1 MSVKNPNYSNVSH
14 SAPATDVLIVG
25 AGPVGLVAAAR
36 LRQLGISVRVV
47 EAGQGPAEDLRAS
60 TLHPATL
67 EMLDELELLK
77 DLLPQGLKAPEYQY
91 RVRETNEIFSFDLT
105 DIADLTR
112 YPYRLQCE
120 QYKLTGTL
128 RDRLDGDDG
137 CDLRFGRRAL
147 SYEQDESGVRLFV
160 ETAIEIE
167 SYEAKFMIACDGG
180 SSVIR
185 KWMGTEFDGFTYP
198 EKFLSMS
205 TLEPLEDYFPNL
217 SYVNYISDPKEW
229 LVILRAPSAWRVL
242 VPADDKTPDA
252 DLVSD
257 ASKTELFK
265 RLIGKPETETMH
277 RTVYR
282 VHQRVAKSYYQDR
295 VILAGDSAHLNNP
308 LGGLGMNSG
317 IHDAW
322 NLAPRLARIIK
333 GDADYSAEVAQY
345 ERQRQHTMRAFIQN
359 QTIQNKQMM
368 EANEKE
374 AQAAHQA
381 NMRAINEDKNKRR
394 EFMIRQSMIESL
406 KIEAEVA

>member
-1 MSVKNPNYSNVSH
+1 MLHPNSKNAVS
-14 SAPATDVLIVG
+14 SEPATDVLIVG

-36 LRQLGISVRVV
+36 LRQLGVSVRVV
-47 EAGQGPAEDLRAS
+47 EAGHGPAEDLRAS

-67 EMLDELELLK
+67 EMLDELDLLK

-91 RVRETNEIFSFDLT
+91 RVRSTNEIFSFDLT

-120 QYKLTGTL
+120 QYKITGTL
-128 RDRLDGDDG
+128 RDRLDADDG

-147 SYEQDESGVRLFV
+147 SFEQDDNGVRLFV
-160 ETAIEIE
+160 ETAIEVE
-167 SYEAKFMIACDGG
+167 RYDAKFMIACDGG

-205 TLEPLEDYFPNL
+205 TLEPLEEYFPNL

-242 VPADDKTPDA
+242 VPADDQTPDA
-252 DLVSD
+252 ELVSD
-257 ASKTELFK
+257 DSKVDLFK
-265 RLIGKPETETMH
+265 RLIGKPETDTVH

-322 NLAPRLARIIK
+322 NLTPRLARIIQNNT
-333 GDADYSAEVAQY
+333 DHADEIAHY
-345 ERQRQHTMRAFIQN
+345 ERQRQFTMRAFIQS
-359 QTIQNKQMM
+359 QTIQNKEMM
-368 EANEKE
+368 EANEAD

-381 NMRAINEDKNKRR
+381 AMRAINNDDAKRR
-394 EFMIRQSMIESL
+394 DFMIRQSMIESL
-406 KIEAEVA
+406 KLEAQVA